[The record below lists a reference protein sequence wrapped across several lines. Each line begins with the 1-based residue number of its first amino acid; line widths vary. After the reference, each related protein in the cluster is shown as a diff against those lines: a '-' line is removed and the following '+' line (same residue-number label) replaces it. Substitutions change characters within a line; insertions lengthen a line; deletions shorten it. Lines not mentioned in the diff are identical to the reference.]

1 MWVEAPPAEGGAPGI
16 MAPIDTETDEAAAE
30 VQTERVLDGY
40 ASLIA
45 DKRGAWLFVAPPEG
59 GGHPVKPE
67 VVERE
72 LRARNV
78 ENIDWDRVRRALSEQ
93 RGEPQWILTGIDP
106 DEEARKA
113 AEAAAIAAAAPKPV
127 DKSPYVFI
135 TLSEDQVSAKLTL
148 VPPEDR
154 TIDLTFE
161 DVQKVIEDQGIT
173 YGLLEERLDEVRDI
187 LDRIREGDWTEPVET
202 EIAHGDDPEQGQ
214 DASLEYLFEKNT
226 GEAKARAAEESGE
239 GRVDYFAVKDIEN
252 IKRGAAIARRFPPT
266 KGVPGKSVRGEEI
279 PARDGVET
287 MEVGGGVETAL
298 GNDSILVA
306 SIDGQVKIEGNKL
319 TVQALYDIDGD
330 VDLKTGSIDF
340 IGTVVVKGNVQ
351 PGFKITAGE
360 DVIVEG
366 VVDDAEIHAGGKVT
380 IKGGVLGQGGKA
392 KIVAVG
398 DVTAKYIRNATIE
411 TKGVLTAH
419 EGVLQCHVSAYAIKL
434 TGKRGQIV
442 GGELAAE
449 TDIVA
454 NSIGSSSS
462 ATPTVLM
469 VGNNP
474 ARQAEIN
481 HLTEE
486 IKKGEEELDKHT
498 KAVTTLKA
506 LKDRAGSL
514 PPDKNQILMTS
525 LRAKMKLETD
535 LKPMQ
540 ERLHQM
546 MAEDEEQRKKVQA
559 KISVVGTMYPGV
571 KLQIRGAK
579 KNIVEEQ
586 RYVTFT
592 EKGSEIKQGS
602 FK

>member
-1 MWVEAPPAEGGAPGI
+1 MWVEGLRPDGASGI
-16 MAPIDTETDEAAAE
+16 MAPTDIELEEQSAD
-30 VQTERVLDGY
+30 VQTERVMDGY

-59 GGHPVKPE
+59 GGHPVNAE

-78 ENIDWDRVRRALSEQ
+78 ENVDWDRVRRALAEA
-93 RGEPQWILTGIDP
+93 RGEPQWILNGIDP

-113 AEAAAIAAAAPKPV
+113 AAAAAEEAARPKPV
-127 DKSPYVFI
+127 DKSPFVFI

-161 DVQKVIEDQGIT
+161 DVQKVIADNGIT

-187 LDRIREGDWTEPVET
+187 LDRIRDGDWTEPVET

-214 DASLEYLFEKNT
+214 DAVLEYLFDKPS
-226 GEAKARAAEESGE
+226 GEPKAKAGDDSGE

-266 KGVPGKSVRGEEI
+266 MGVAGKSVKGEVI

-287 MEVGGGVETAL
+287 MEIGGGVETAL
-298 GNDSILVA
+298 GNENILVA
-306 SIDGQVKIEGNKL
+306 SIDGQVKIEGSKL
-319 TVQALYDIDGD
+319 TVQALYEIDGD
-330 VDLKTGSIDF
+330 VDLKTGSVDF
-340 IGTVVVKGNVQ
+340 IGTVMVKGNVQ

-366 VVDDAEIHAGGKVT
+366 VVDDAEIHAAGKVT

-392 KIVAVG
+392 KIVAGG
-398 DVTAKYIRNATIE
+398 DVTAKYIRNAAIE

-419 EGVLQCHVSAYAIKL
+419 EGVLQCHVSAFAIKL

-474 ARQAEIN
+474 ARQAEI
-481 HLTEE
+481 HTLTEE
-486 IKKGEEELDKHT
+486 IKKGTEELDKHN
-498 KAVTTLKA
+498 KAVTALKA
-506 LKDRAGSL
+506 MKDRAGSL
-514 PPDKNQILMTS
+514 PPDKNQLLMTS
-525 LRAKMKLETD
+525 MRAKMQLEKDLTPMTD
-535 LKPMQ
+535 
-540 ERLHQM
+540 RLQQM

-579 KNIVEEQ
+579 KNIVEET